1 MADTQLSAAP
11 RPAHVPPPTSHPMA
25 SPGYGKRSTPGQLPR
40 TATDFAHLPPREAAV
55 AAFIDRLPDGT
66 DMSVKA
72 LAKLLPYG
80 QCALRTALRH
90 IQTAGHLRRGRE
102 HLTGS
107 GSARWVTRTW
117 FSRTARGNDWWAA
130 FSSGAVPDE
139 AATHDVPD
147 EADPR
152 QRPSTQAPAPT
163 RSRAFI
169 LLAALGRTVPA
180 MSLSAADCV
189 ALEPLAATW
198 FERGATEKDVLNAL
212 TAGLPVPV
220 HHAAS
225 LARSRLTSKLP
236 PEPIRVPRPALRVL
250 ECAKCGAPGRP
261 EALLD
266 GECAPCR
273 GEPAPVL
280 RTTKLPPTQVHT
292 LAAEA
297 RAAVRPTGRPAIRP
311 PERTRA

>member
-1 MADTQLSAAP
+1 M
-11 RPAHVPPPTSHPMA
+11 SHPMA

-107 GSARWVTRTW
+107 GSALWVTRTW

-130 FSSGAVPDE
+130 FTSGAVPDE
-139 AATHDVPD
+139 SAGDVRDGSSGTVPD
-147 EADPR
+147 GTAPSPR
-152 QRPSTQAPAPT
+152 PPTQAPAPT

-169 LLAALGRTVPA
+169 LLAALGRSVPA

-189 ALEPLAATW
+189 ALEPLAAAW

-250 ECAKCGAPGRP
+250 ECAKCGVPGRP

-273 GEPAPVL
+273 GEPAPAP
-280 RTTKLPPTQVHT
+280 RTTALPPTQVRT

-297 RAAVRPTGRPAIRP
+297 RAAVRPVVRP
-311 PERTRA
+311 PERTRV